1 MSNKNPYE
9 LRYDILVMAKQMADR
24 HYDTQA
30 QLAWQAA
37 ELYKD
42 NADKALAA
50 WEKYIPKAL
59 SPDEIKKN
67 AEGLYTFIMNKDSV
81 KEQS

>member
-9 LRYDILVMAKQMADR
+9 LRYDILVMAKEMADK

-30 QLAWQAA
+30 QLAWHAA
-37 ELYKD
+37 ELYKE
-42 NADKALAA
+42 NADKALEA

-67 AEGLYTFIMNKDSV
+67 AQDLYTFIMNKDSV

>member
-1 MSNKNPYE
+1 MTQKNPYE
-9 LRYDILVMAKQMADR
+9 LRYDVLVMAKEMADR
-24 HYDTQA
+24 HYETQV

-42 NADKALAA
+42 NAEKALEA
-50 WEKYIPKAL
+50 WDKYIPKAV

-67 AEGLYTFIMNKDSV
+67 AANLYTFIMNKESV
-81 KEQS
+81 KEQ